1 MSQKVRI
8 LKVRHAGCSVFLGL
22 DSYGNRMWTRNPERI
37 MDWLCDGW
45 RSRYN
50 QHRAQRPQRRLVE
63 DVITRERIWVD
74 VPLGGADVKPAVKDS
89 QARLDC
95 LWLTCIP
102 SPILS
107 SCERVENTGWFAGLK
122 RKRTSGGQVPGFRSR
137 HKAPQYFVCWRNQ
150 SKTGN
155 ALYHRTGKRTGVVV
169 ITGSVPRQYRRE
181 GENEARWRIA
191 IHVRVSQ
198 PIREYT
204 SVAVNWTNRT
214 LVFTNSPLPISRT
227 DTGMVV
233 GLDRGCVHTLATSD
247 NIFLDIPQPSVKE
260 TEEYRRLQRKLARQ
274 DRTNEKRGGRNAKFT
289 SKSRKRTLHAM
300 RRIQRRIN
308 NRKDD
313 WMAKT
318 TTMLV
323 REYDFI
329 AMEQLAVKAM
339 SRSVRPKPDPDN
351 PGHYLH
357 NGMKRKSGLNRS
369 VLANRWTDILH
380 CLEYKTKLAGTRLVQ
395 APAYNTSCICNVCG
409 YCDKNNR
416 ESQAVFHCHN
426 CGHETNA
433 DVNAAKNILDRALN
447 TIGMDDAEEW
457 RQQAS
462 TLVKTSGKQRR

>member
-8 LKVRHAGCSVFLGL
+8 LKVRHTGCSVFLGL

-63 DVITRERIWVD
+63 DVTTRERMWVD

-95 LWLTCIP
+95 LWLACIP
-102 SPILS
+102 SPILA

-122 RKRTSGGQVPGFRSR
+122 RKRTNGGRIPGFRSR
-137 HKAPQYFVCWRNQ
+137 HRAPQYFVCWRNQ

-155 ALYHRTGKRTGVVV
+155 ALYHRTGKRTGVVI
-169 ITGSVPRQYRRE
+169 ITGGVPKRYRRE
-181 GENEARWRIA
+181 GESEARWRLA
-191 IHVRVSQ
+191 IHVRISQ
-198 PIREYT
+198 PVREYT
-204 SVAVNWTNRT
+204 SVSVNWTDRT
-214 LVFTNSPLPISRT
+214 LVFTNTPLPVERA
-227 DTGMVV
+227 DTGRTV
-233 GLDRGCVHTLATSD
+233 GLDRGCAHTLATSD
-247 NIFLDIPQPSVKE
+247 GLFLDIPQPSVKE
-260 TEEYRRLQRKLARQ
+260 TEEYRRLQCKLARQ
-274 DRTNEKRGGRNAKFT
+274 DRTNEKRGGRNAKFA
-289 SKSRKRTLHAM
+289 SKSRNRTLHAM

-339 SRSVRPKPDPDN
+339 SRSVQPKPDPDN

-357 NGMKRKSGLNRS
+357 NGRGRKSGLNRS
-369 VLANRWTDILH
+369 ILANRWTGIQH
-380 CLEYKTKLAGTRLVQ
+380 CLEYKTNLAGTRLVRV
-395 APAYNTSCICNVCG
+395 PAYDTSRICNACG
-409 YCDKNNR
+409 YCDKENR
-416 ESQAVFHCHN
+416 ESQAVFHCRK
-426 CGHETNA
+426 CGHEANA
-433 DVNAAKNILDRALN
+433 DVNAAKNILDRALGTN
-447 TIGMDDAEEW
+447 GMDDAEEW